1 VRALCYE
8 RHGDPRDGV
17 VKNVF
22 DPRPGPGQLVVRVV
36 AAALNPADWKIVE
49 GKFPFLLLPKT
60 PFVPGC
66 EAAGIVEAMDARVSG
81 FRAGDEVIVSTGL
94 RGALAE
100 KVAVSALQ
108 VARKPANLSF
118 EEAAAIPAAGQT
130 ALQALCDVAG
140 VKAGQRLLVNGAG
153 GGIGTFAVQVGKLL
167 GAHVTA
173 VASAGKHE
181 ILSGLGADALLDYRK
196 DDFTRARQEWDV
208 ARRRAEQELRGM
220 LPGPFPR
227 GRLRHD
233 ASGRGAAL
241 RISRGLVPGAVRIPE
256 AVPLGDPEAPRS
268 GPRPARGLGGR
279 GEAEAR
285 RRQGRP
291 PRPGGLGPI
300 RPLGRARDGKDRR
313 EGRVSRFV
321 VAPPPRVE
329 TPRASPS
336 PVSSTPR

>member
-1 VRALCYE
+1 MRALCYE

-208 ARRRAEQELRGM
+208 VFDVVPNRSFGECSRVLSREGVYVTT
-220 LPGPFPR
+220 LPGAGPLFASLGASFRAPFGFRKRCRWVILKPR
-227 GRLRHD
+227 GADLDRLVGW
-233 ASGRGAAL
+233 AG
-241 RISRGLVPGAVRIPE
+241 
-256 AVPLGDPEAPRS
+256 
-268 GPRPARGLGGR
+268 
-279 GEAEAR
+279 
-285 RRQGRP
+285 
-291 PRPGGLGPI
+291 
-300 RPLGRARDGKDRR
+300 
-313 EGRVSRFV
+313 EGRLKPVV
-321 VAPPPRVE
+321 GKVAPLDQAAWALSDLSAGHATGKTVVRV
-329 TPRASPS
+329 A
-336 PVSSTPR
+336 